1 MKPLRIA
8 IQKSGRLFE
17 PSVELLR
24 SAGLEFEWYK
34 NSLISPCRNFPME
47 IYFLRDDDIPEYVQD
62 GIADLGVCGDNIIAE
77 KQVDV
82 TPLQKLG
89 YGKCRLTLAVP
100 NDGPIQTATQLNG
113 KTVATTYP
121 NLTERFLRERG
132 IAASVVTISGSAEI
146 SPALGLSDAICD
158 LVSTGSTLK
167 SNGLRPIVDVMSSE
181 AILIGHNG
189 ISQLPVVDE
198 LLLRIRSVLR
208 AQGHKYVVLNIER
221 SRLERIVQ
229 LLPGV
234 KSPTVVPLAEEGW
247 VAVHTV
253 ISESDFWERI
263 AQVKQAGAQGIVVM
277 NMEKII
283 L

>member
-1 MKPLRIA
+1 
-8 IQKSGRLFE
+8 
-17 PSVELLR
+17 
-24 SAGLEFEWYK
+24 
-34 NSLISPCRNFPME
+34 ME

-62 GIADLGVCGDNIIAE
+62 GISDLGMCGDNIIAE

-82 TPLQKLG
+82 TRLQKLG

-100 NDGPIQTATQLNG
+100 NEGPIHTPAQLVG

-121 NLTERFLRERG
+121 NLTQQFFDDRG

-167 SNGLRPIVDVMSSE
+167 SNGLRPIGDVISSE
-181 AILIGHNG
+181 AVLIGHNG
-189 ISQLPVVDE
+189 IADHPAVDE

-208 AQGHKYVVLNIER
+208 ARGHKYVVLNIER
-221 SRLERIVQ
+221 RRLERIIA

>member
-1 MKPLRIA
+1 MRALRIA

-24 SAGLEFEWYK
+24 SAGLEFEFYK
-34 NSLISPCRNFPME
+34 NSLISTCRNFPME

-62 GIADLGVCGDNIIAE
+62 GISDLGMCGANVIAE

-82 TPLQKLG
+82 TSLQNLG

-100 NDGPIQTATQLNG
+100 NDGPIQTPVQLAG

-121 NLTERFLRERG
+121 KLTQRFLDDRG
-132 IAASVVTISGSAEI
+132 IAASVVAISGSAEI

-167 SNGLRPIVDVMSSE
+167 SNGLRPIGDVMSSE
-181 AILIGHNG
+181 ALLIGHNG
-189 ISQLPVVDE
+189 IAHYPIVEDF
-198 LLLRIRSVLR
+198 LLRIRSVLR

-221 SRLERIVQ
+221 SRLDTIVQ
-229 LLPGV
+229 LLPGI
-234 KSPTVVPLAEEGW
+234 KSPTVVPLAEDDW